1 VKTDATNPRE
11 RQNPGLITGSRPREE
26 YPGTVLG
33 RIYHRRVVKST
44 VDLAA
49 LRDTISSPRLD
60 ACRRLP
66 SDDDLTLLGRYA
78 WNVAL
83 SEALYPILQSLE
95 IALRNGIHRSAAA
108 PHSHTFSPF

>member
-1 VKTDATNPRE
+1 
-11 RQNPGLITGSRPREE
+11 
-26 YPGTVLG
+26 
-33 RIYHRRVVKST
+33 VVKST

-83 SEALYPILQSLE
+83 SEALYPILQSPRDRVAE
-95 IALRNGIHRSAAA
+95 WY
-108 PHSHTFSPF
+108 SPFGSRAPFAHVLAFLDD